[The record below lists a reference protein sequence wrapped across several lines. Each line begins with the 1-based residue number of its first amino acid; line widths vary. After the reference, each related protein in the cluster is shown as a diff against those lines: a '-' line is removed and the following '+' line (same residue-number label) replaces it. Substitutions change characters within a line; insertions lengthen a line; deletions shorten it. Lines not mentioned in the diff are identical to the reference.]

1 MKENLNQLI
10 ISGITGSQNEA
21 RITLVKVDATNN
33 SAGNLFEKIAHEQ
46 KKIVILVT
54 HDLDIAKRSD
64 VTYELRDKVF
74 HKRVKE
80 VTQA

>member
-33 SAGNLFEKIAHEQ
+33 SAGSLFEKLLMLA
-46 KKIVILVT
+46 LM
-54 HDLDIAKRSD
+54 
-64 VTYELRDKVF
+64 
-74 HKRVKE
+74 
-80 VTQA
+80 